1 MLLRFPEMIRGRLVS
16 RVAPLRV
23 GAGKRGDLGKGIPS
37 TPPPGG
43 VIEDRPRYRLR
54 RRLQTTLPPYS
65 AHRPGGDET

>member
-23 GAGKRGDLGKGIPS
+23 GAGKRGDLGKGISQHAAPRGS
-37 TPPPGG
+37 H
-43 VIEDRPRYRLR
+43 EDRPRYRLR